1 MATEV
6 RYIIRQAV
14 IAALYVV
21 LTFIVSPVAYGPI
34 QFRISEILVLLS
46 FYRRDYI
53 LGLVLGCLIVNF
65 FSPMFLADIIFGTL
79 ATAISVYLISR
90 SKNLIL
96 ASLYPVVINGI
107 IIGAE
112 LYFVLKEPL
121 FLSMAYVALGEFLAV
136 SILGVLTFRVLSK
149 SKAFL
154 ELIEANQNL

>member
-34 QFRISEILVLLS
+34 QFWISEILVLLS

>member
-79 ATAISVYLISR
+79 ATAISVYLIS
-90 SKNLIL
+90 
-96 ASLYPVVINGI
+96 
-107 IIGAE
+107 
-112 LYFVLKEPL
+112 
-121 FLSMAYVALGEFLAV
+121 
-136 SILGVLTFRVLSK
+136 
-149 SKAFL
+149 
-154 ELIEANQNL
+154 EARI

>member
-1 MATEV
+1 MTSDV

-65 FSPMFLADIIFGTL
+65 FSPMFLADVIFGTL
-79 ATAISVYLISR
+79 ATALSVFLISR
-90 SKNLIL
+90 SKNLFL
-96 ASLYPVVINGI
+96 ASLYPVIINGV

-121 FLSMAYVALGEFLAV
+121 LLSMSYVALGEFLAV
-136 SILGVLTFRVLSK
+136 SVLGVLTFRILSK

-154 ELIEANQNL
+154 ELIEANQNV